1 MLQADKADLKN
12 QLKLRRLQ
20 IEEKEL
26 HFYSQSCSEVGT
38 QAALLAGFAFGAI
51 TGVDI
56 DADSSDAI
64 QASWLFSSCMAMLL
78 EIGVLVKT
86 MQLSIR
92 GPGLA
97 LRGPEGSVA
106 HAIHVMREEYAYSK
120 KLFYAGLFFF
130 FVAVVVLVTTHP
142 IDALTPALAPN
153 PRPKPGPCPNPS
165 PLSSRRGPSSRA
177 GLRAPSLRSSSWAS
191 PGSLRRPSRRGT
203 GSRCPPTTPRGP

>member
-130 FVAVVVLVTTHP
+130 FVAVVVLVSTHP
-142 IDALTPALAPN
+142 IEALTPALAPN
-153 PRPKPGPCPNPS
+153 PRPKPGPPNPS
-165 PLSSRRGPSSRA
+165 PLTSRRGPSSRT

-191 PGSLRRPSRRGT
+191 PGSSRRQSRRGT